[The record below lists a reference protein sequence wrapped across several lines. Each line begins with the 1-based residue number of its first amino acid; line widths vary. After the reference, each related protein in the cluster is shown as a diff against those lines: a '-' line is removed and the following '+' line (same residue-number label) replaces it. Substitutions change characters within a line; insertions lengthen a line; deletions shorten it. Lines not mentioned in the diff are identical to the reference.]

1 MWKERGPIDKFRK
14 CVCVCVCEQYA
25 LELGIMAVNSEDLHE
40 RWDGLETDGSFTLC
54 ACVKSSSYIIGVRM
68 VISTS
73 VFGLWSHSLN
83 QSYKSC
89 EAGLVLFYGWL

>member
-1 MWKERGPIDKFRK
+1 M

-25 LELGIMAVNSEDLHE
+25 LKLGIVAVNSEDLHK
-40 RWDGLETDGSFTLC
+40 RWDGLETDGSFTPC

-83 QSYKSC
+83 LSYKSC